1 MRNTF
6 LLFLVL
12 FQVTNSY
19 ARELCE
25 NGRNFIF
32 LIHGINGS
40 ERTFGSME
48 KYLNQNDACNKA
60 QGFIYDTGNSKL
72 STYHFSDDLS
82 NFIQKSMDEN
92 NFAGKDK
99 ISLIMHSQGG
109 IVGTLWLNKI
119 RTGNPELFKKV
130 DSFITLSTPYWG
142 SSMATIGDNFFF
154 TLPEKAD
161 NPISPIGRTEL
172 EEMSHGSATI
182 KAMQSVYHDV
192 FSSHIRALAIG
203 GLKRNFNPY
212 FGEDDT
218 TVSVYSS
225 RPDHFSLTTKVFSG
239 NKAKVKKEAFNK
251 TELIQFVPVQA
262 THFKF
267 DLPGV
272 ASLPS
277 DCLIEDSCDHP
288 SIDYINKHLAGEP
301 VQPEEGYEFKKY
313 RVNVYVQNWR
323 GLINNSDD
331 IEIELIKPH
340 GEDEKIDFKFRPGNE
355 LSSSFT
361 GILKHVK
368 IQTLVMK
375 LKING
380 KVVKTVEAPV
390 QGGFSTFVNFDL
402 SAQ

>member
-1 MRNTF
+1 
-6 LLFLVL
+6 
-12 FQVTNSY
+12 
-19 ARELCE
+19 
-25 NGRNFIF
+25 
-32 LIHGINGS
+32 
-40 ERTFGSME
+40 ME
-48 KYLNQNDACNKA
+48 KYLNQNNACNKA
-60 QGFIYDTGNSKL
+60 RGFIYDTGNSKL

-82 NFIQKSMDEN
+82 NFIQTSMVDN
-92 NFAGKDK
+92 NFSDKDK

-119 RTGNPELFKKV
+119 RTGNPELFKKI

-142 SSMATIGDNFFF
+142 STMATIGDNFFF

-182 KAMQSVYHDV
+182 KAMQNVYQDV
-192 FSSHIRALAIG
+192 FSNTHIRALAIG

-239 NKAKVKKEAFNK
+239 NKAKVKKDSFNK
-251 TELIQFVPVQA
+251 TELIQFIPIQA
-262 THFKF
+262 THFKL

-277 DCLIEDSCDHP
+277 DCLTDESCDHP
-288 SIDYINKHLAGEP
+288 AIEYINKHLAGEK
-301 VQPEEGYEFKKY
+301 VEAEEGYEFRKY
-313 RVNVYVQNWR
+313 RINAYIQNWR
-323 GLINNSDD
+323 GIINNSNDV
-331 IEIELIKPH
+331 EIDLVKPH
-340 GEDEKIDFKFRPGNE
+340 GENETVDFKFRPGSE
-355 LSSSFT
+355 LSTSFS
-361 GILKHVK
+361 GILRNTKE
-368 IQTLVMK
+368 QVMTVR

-380 KVVKTVEAPV
+380 KVVKTVETPV
-390 QGGFSTFVNFDL
+390 QGGFSTFINFDL